1 MYRVLPLNFTHCTF
15 KFIFNL
21 GSDCSVLYNMTK
33 KPNNMSPA
41 REEEDNTSIKHNY
54 NKTAAITAD
63 VF

>member
-1 MYRVLPLNFTHCTF
+1 MYHVLPLNFTHCNF

-33 KPNNMSPA
+33 NNMSPA